1 MITVAEAHASSSA
14 PPSAFFAR
22 WADMA
27 TWPEWNTDTEWVR
40 LDGPFSAGSTGVLKP
55 KGGPKV
61 KFVIAT
67 LVADREFTDVSL
79 LAGARLTF
87 RHLIEPLPEGGSRVH
102 VTVTLAGPLGWFW
115 NLVLGK
121 GLRASLRPD
130 LGRLA
135 IAAEA
140 SSDSTATEADPGG
153 TAAKTGSDSTAAE
166 AGSGS
171 TAAEADPGGTAAK
184 TGSDRTAAEAGSG
197 STAAKTRPGGTVAA
211 YGAAATVDAG
221 ARADAAA
228 GT

>member
-22 WADMA
+22 WADMT

-40 LDGPFSAGSTGVLKP
+40 LDGPFTAGSTGVLKP

-87 RHLIEPLPEGGSRVH
+87 RHLIEPLPDGGSTVR

-121 GLRASLRPD
+121 GLKASLGPD

-140 SSDSTATEADPGG
+140 SS
-153 TAAKTGSDSTAAE
+153 
-166 AGSGS
+166 GS
-171 TAAEADPGGTAAK
+171 TVAK
-184 TGSDRTAAEAGSG
+184 AGPSSTGLGSTVAKAGPG
-197 STAAKTRPGGTVAA
+197 STAAKADPGSTATA
-211 YGAAATVDAG
+211 HADAATVDAG
-221 ARADAAA
+221 AQADAA

>member
-22 WADMA
+22 WADMT

-40 LDGPFSAGSTGVLKP
+40 LDGPFTAGSTGVLKP

-67 LVADREFTDVSL
+67 LVGDREFTDVSL
-79 LAGARLTF
+79 LAGARLKF
-87 RHLIEPLPEGGSRVH
+87 RHLIEPLPDGGSTVR

-121 GLRASLRPD
+121 GLKASLGPD

-140 SSDSTATEADPGG
+140 SS
-153 TAAKTGSDSTAAE
+153 
-166 AGSGS
+166 
-171 TAAEADPGGTAAK
+171 
-184 TGSDRTAAEAGSG
+184 G
-197 STAAKTRPGGTVAA
+197 STAAKAGPGSTAA
-211 YGAAATVDAG
+211 KADPGSTATAHADAATVDAG
-221 ARADAAA
+221 AQADAA

>member
-1 MITVAEAHASSSA
+1 MALDSDLICAHTTCMITVAEVHASSSA

-40 LDGPFSAGSTGVLKP
+40 LDGPFTAGSTGVLKP

-87 RHLIEPLPEGGSRVH
+87 RHLIEPLPEGGSTVR

-121 GLRASLRPD
+121 GLRASLGPD

-140 SSDSTATEADPGG
+140 DPRG
-153 TAAKTGSDSTAAE
+153 TAAE
-166 AGSGS
+166 AGPGRTAANADPGS
-171 TAAEADPGGTAAK
+171 TAAVHA
-184 TGSDRTAAEAGSG
+184 
-197 STAAKTRPGGTVAA
+197 
-211 YGAAATVDAG
+211 AAATVDA
-221 ARADAAA
+221 AAQADAAD